1 MLLTRVDNRITKI
14 CWNAINVSWIFLHHV
29 DYETAFTKKF
39 IQIFKKWPKYLK
51 LMFLFTLQK
60 MHKQLNPF
68 AIFLWVVWHVLMK
81 WKNTI
86 DQNNNIRRPDDNPIC
101 NERRD
106 RTIRPESEVG
116 GKDFWLSTKKKIFAW
131 LASLT
136 VLTRSMIVF
145 LLVWCLMMSSIF
157 LRMSK

>member
-1 MLLTRVDNRITKI
+1 MFHEFSFFMLIMKP
-14 CWNAINVSWIFLHHV
+14 
-29 DYETAFTKKF
+29 AFTKKF
-39 IQIFKKWPKYLK
+39 IQIFKKWPKYFK

-68 AIFLWVVWHVLMK
+68 AIFLWVFWHVLMK

-86 DQNNNIRRPDDNPIC
+86 DQNNNSRSSPDDNPRC
-101 NERRD
+101 NERWD

-131 LASLT
+131 LTSLT
-136 VLTRSMIVF
+136 NQEHDSFSVG
-145 LLVWCLMMSSIF
+145 LMFDDVINF
-157 LRMSK
+157 FTNE